1 MFSRVTVGK
10 EITAK
15 KGEPDHMPKPH
26 DVSVAGCIYGLPT
39 PLSEKLDTNVVNPK
53 KTTPL
58 SEKIDTNVVNQ
69 KKHPEWR
76 FIKVYYFV

>member
-26 DVSVAGCIYGLPT
+26 AVIVAGCIYGLPT
-39 PLSEKLDTNVVNPK
+39 PLSEKLDIMWYTQKNIPNGGLWSFIILHNLIWIVQNDPQVV
-53 KTTPL
+53 
-58 SEKIDTNVVNQ
+58 D
-69 KKHPEWR
+69 
-76 FIKVYYFV
+76 

>member
-26 DVSVAGCIYGLPT
+26 AVIVAGCIYGLPT
-39 PLSEKLDTNVVNPK
+39 PLSEKPVKNSWMK
-53 KTTPL
+53 
-58 SEKIDTNVVNQ
+58 ENQ
-69 KKHPEWR
+69 PTR
-76 FIKVYYFV
+76 FIHGHLLFIALRS